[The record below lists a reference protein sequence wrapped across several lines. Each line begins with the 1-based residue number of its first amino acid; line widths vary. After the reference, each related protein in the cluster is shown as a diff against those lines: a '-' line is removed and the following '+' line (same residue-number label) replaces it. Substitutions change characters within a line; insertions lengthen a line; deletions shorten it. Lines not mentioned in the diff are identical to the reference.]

1 MKISVKVKPNAK
13 TEKIEKISESGFTAS
28 VKACP
33 HDGKA
38 NTALIALLAD
48 YFNVPKSSII
58 LLKGSSSRQKLIEI
72 II

>member
-13 TEKIEKISESGFTAS
+13 TEKIGKISESEFTAS
-28 VKACP
+28 VKAPP

-48 YFNVPKSSII
+48 YFNVPKNRIT
-58 LLKGSSSRQKLIEI
+58 LLKGSSSKQKLIEI
-72 II
+72 L